1 VRRVRP
7 KERPFQRFE
16 RLGGSCSA
24 APIRRPMREG
34 QGSFRGVG
42 MVFEACGA
50 ALDDASVGDLRDPL
64 RSARQAA
71 SVSVCRSLGV
81 SCALRGLRLSPARG
95 PRGHHRGVASGWRT
109 ILRRH
114 SVTVSFSFEASAQL
128 PGPSR

>member
-7 KERPFQRFE
+7 KERPLQRFE

-34 QGSFRGVG
+34 QGSFRGVR

-50 ALDDASVGDLRDPL
+50 APAKASVGV
-64 RSARQAA
+64 SAIPRRAG
-71 SVSVCRSLGV
+71 RWV

-95 PRGHHRGVASGWRT
+95 PRGLHRDVASRWRT
-109 ILRRH
+109 TFRRH
-114 SVTVSFSFEASAQL
+114 SVTVSLSFEASAQL